1 MDEDTRPIEE
11 TETLGQRIRRI
22 RQDRGMSLAKVVR
35 DDFSRA
41 FLNQVEMGK
50 TRPSIRLLRV
60 IAERLGTEVEYLLE
74 GHEAGVDREL
84 AVEKGRVLLLQ
95 GESRRALL
103 ALKPALDTYDW
114 PTGCDARV
122 CQAQALIALG
132 RKDHARGGG
141 EGLPAEV
148 RHPQAPGVKLLW
160 PQALIALGRKHQAD
174 AILAHEQQEMELHN
188 DRHRLERLKAIEQ
201 GRQFRYQG
209 DAVKVHL
216 QLADRAQRAGQS
228 HDELE
233 HYRAARVLLE
243 AGP

>member
-95 GESRRALL
+95 GEPRRALL

-114 PTGCDARV
+114 PTGCDARI

-132 RKDHARGGG
+132 RKD
-141 EGLPAEV
+141 
-148 RHPQAPGVKLLW
+148 
-160 PQALIALGRKHQAD
+160 QAD

>member
-95 GESRRALL
+95 GEPRRALL

-114 PTGCDARV
+114 PTGCDARI

-132 RKDHARGGG
+132 RKD
-141 EGLPAEV
+141 
-148 RHPQAPGVKLLW
+148 
-160 PQALIALGRKHQAD
+160 QAD

-201 GRQFRYQG
+201 GRHFRYQG

-243 AGP
+243 VAP

>member
-1 MDEDTRPIEE
+1 MDEDARPIEE

-95 GESRRALL
+95 GEPRRALL

-114 PTGCDARV
+114 PTGCDARI

-132 RKDHARGGG
+132 RKD
-141 EGLPAEV
+141 
-148 RHPQAPGVKLLW
+148 
-160 PQALIALGRKHQAD
+160 QAD

-243 AGP
+243 AAP

>member
-1 MDEDTRPIEE
+1 MEEDTRPIEE

-95 GESRRALL
+95 GEPRRALL

-114 PTGCDARV
+114 PTGCDARI

-132 RKDHARGGG
+132 RKD
-141 EGLPAEV
+141 
-148 RHPQAPGVKLLW
+148 
-160 PQALIALGRKHQAD
+160 QAD

-201 GRQFRYQG
+201 GRHFRYQG

-243 AGP
+243 VAP

>member
-95 GESRRALL
+95 GEPRRALL

-132 RKDHARGGG
+132 RKD
-141 EGLPAEV
+141 
-148 RHPQAPGVKLLW
+148 
-160 PQALIALGRKHQAD
+160 QAD

-243 AGP
+243 AAP

>member
-103 ALKPALDTYDW
+103 ALKLPWQEGKPPPAVAHSVYDDW
-114 PTGCDARV
+114 DYADPRPVDWVPCPATMVRRT
-122 CQAQALIALG
+122 ALG
-132 RKDHARGGG
+132 EVGLMDERFRLYFDDVDISLRMHLGGWEVWCVPEAEIVHYERRASLTVMSPAWRWHLISLCKFAWKHRGFGPPGGTPQVRRRPPPRRAPAR
-141 EGLPAEV
+141 P
-148 RHPQAPGVKLLW
+148 
-160 PQALIALGRKHQAD
+160 
-174 AILAHEQQEMELHN
+174 
-188 DRHRLERLKAIEQ
+188 
-201 GRQFRYQG
+201 
-209 DAVKVHL
+209 
-216 QLADRAQRAGQS
+216 
-228 HDELE
+228 
-233 HYRAARVLLE
+233 
-243 AGP
+243 